1 MRITKFVSEVLLS
14 RLFPVILLSVFLS
27 ACGSDG
33 GERPDYLD
41 ANTIK
46 SLEIPPKLTTPD
58 TRGALR
64 LPEPAQKNAAEDKN
78 KVTQNTPIAPDF
90 NGFELKNNSRLYWL
104 EVDMPVD
111 DLWAMLPRFLA
122 SEGIEVDRV
131 ERLLGFIDTSWMN
144 EYKASY
150 NSEESS
156 SSWFSGFSP
165 DYKDRFRLR
174 VEAVPGNK
182 NKSRM
187 YVSHRGL
194 EISVSGDDSDWVQRD
209 SEPFMEREMLYRFV
223 LFAGISKSGA
233 TEMLSQYSSY
243 QPRVNKVTEQT
254 DEFSVKGDEDTVWLR
269 LQTAVERL
277 GVDII
282 ESDRASNTLI
292 VRVGDLQAPEKL
304 PEDETGWFS
313 GLFSGKDVVVDE
325 YDGYENEPL
334 EESPKKK
341 YKIAPE
347 DRINL
352 KLVLTAEKD
361 LSKIK
366 MTNEDGSAVSD
377 DLAWAFRDALLEQL
391 K

>member
-1 MRITKFVSEVLLS
+1 MRITNFVSEIFLS
-14 RLFPVILLSVFLS
+14 RLLPVALLSALLS

-64 LPEPAQKNAAEDKN
+64 LPEPSQKTVAEDK
-78 KVTQNTPIAPDF
+78 KGVVQSAPIAPDF
-90 NGFELKNNSRLYWL
+90 NGFELKNDSRLYWL
-104 EVDMPVD
+104 EVDMPID

-131 ERLLGFIDTSWMN
+131 ERLLGFIDTRWMN

-150 NSEESS
+150 NSEENS
-156 SSWFSGFSP
+156 SSWFSSFSP
-165 DYKDRFRLR
+165 DYKDRFRIR
-174 VEAVPGNK
+174 IEAVPGHE

-187 YVSHRGL
+187 FVSHRGL
-194 EISVSGDDSDWVQRD
+194 QISVAGDDSAWVQRD
-209 SEPFMEREMLYRFV
+209 SEPYLEREILYRFV
-223 LFAGISKSGA
+223 LFAGISESGA
-233 TEMLSQYSSY
+233 TELLSQFSSY
-243 QPRVNKVTEQT
+243 QPRVNKVAQQT
-254 DEFSVKGDEDTVWLR
+254 DEFIVKGDADTVWLR
-269 LQTAVERL
+269 LQTAVERI
-277 GVDII
+277 GADIL

-292 VRVGDLQAPEKL
+292 VRVGDIQAPEKL

-334 EESPKKK
+334 EDSPKKK
-341 YKIAPE
+341 YKVAPQ

-352 KLVLTAEKD
+352 KLVQTAEKS
-361 LSKIK
+361 LSTIK